1 MKKLSLIN
9 LHKVEIKKNMLAQ
22 IKGGVDVK
30 CYCTVSNPLIS
41 TKQSGGPVSA
51 GCVCSDTTTAS
62 ATTQAKTGNGL

>member
-30 CYCTVSNPLIS
+30 CYCSTTNPLIS
-41 TKQSGGPVSA
+41 TKQSGPVGTA
-51 GCVCSDTTTAS
+51 CVCSDTTTVS
-62 ATTQAKTGNGL
+62 ATNQAKTGNGL